1 MMKENI
7 IWKKENYKNIDINRE
22 KSSEFIL
29 GHLQVQVR
37 SYSHNFRQI

>member
-22 KSSEFIL
+22 KSSE
-29 GHLQVQVR
+29 VQVR
-37 SYSHNFRQI
+37 SYSNNFRQI